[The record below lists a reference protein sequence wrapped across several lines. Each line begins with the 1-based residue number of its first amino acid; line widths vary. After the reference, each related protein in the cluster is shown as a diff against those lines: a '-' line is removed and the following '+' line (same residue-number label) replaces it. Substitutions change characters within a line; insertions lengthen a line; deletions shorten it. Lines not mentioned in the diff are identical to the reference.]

1 MNTTHLLSDLADELN
16 MKIPPNG
23 SNSFEG
29 QKSSDV
35 TDYFF
40 AWIVNLFRDGN
51 PSVTVTVT
59 DMLPSLLL
67 FSSTF
72 GNHTRVFT
80 PYPTN
85 NYTKIVLN
93 VAKLF
98 DKHPHFKARIGE
110 KTVTFQFNP
119 N

>member
-1 MNTTHLLSDLADELN
+1 MNTTHLLSDLADELR
-16 MKIPPNG
+16 IHQNG

-35 TDYFF
+35 TDFLG
-40 AWIVNLFRDGN
+40 WVIDLFRNGN
-51 PSVTVTVT
+51 FSVTVTVT
-59 DMLPSLLL
+59 DMLPNLLL

-72 GNHTRVFT
+72 GNHTRVYT
-80 PYPTN
+80 PYPDSM
-85 NYTKIVLN
+85 YRIFVYE
-93 VAKLF
+93 VACIF
-98 DKHPHFKARIGE
+98 DRHPNFSSRIGE

>member
-1 MNTTHLLSDLADELN
+1 MNKTHILSNLADELK
-16 MKIPPNG
+16 KIPQNG

-35 TDYFF
+35 TDFF
-40 AWIVNLFRDGN
+40 VWVVDLFRNGN
-51 PSVTVTVT
+51 FSVTVTVA
-59 DMLPSLLL
+59 DMIPNLLL

-85 NYTKIVLN
+85 NYTKTVLN
-93 VAKLF
+93 VAILF
-98 DKHPHFKARIGE
+98 DSHPHFRARIQKGK
-110 KTVTFQFNP
+110 KTVTFQFIP

>member
-40 AWIVNLFRDGN
+40 AWIVNLFRDDGN
-51 PSVTVTVT
+51 PSVTVTVV
-59 DMLPSLLL
+59 DMLPNLLL
-67 FSSTF
+67 FFSTN
-72 GNHTRVFT
+72 GNHTKIYT
-80 PYPTN
+80 PYPDSM
-85 NYTKIVLN
+85 YRIFVYE
-93 VAKLF
+93 VACIF
-98 DKHPHFKARIGE
+98 DRHPNFSSRIGE
-110 KTVTFQFNP
+110 NRVGEI
-119 N
+119 

>member
-1 MNTTHLLSDLADELN
+1 MNTTHLLSDLADELR
-16 MKIPPNG
+16 IHQNG

-35 TDYFF
+35 TDFLG
-40 AWIVNLFRDGN
+40 WVIDLFRNGN
-51 PSVTVTVT
+51 FSVTVTVV
-59 DMLPSLLL
+59 DMLPNLLL
-67 FSSTF
+67 FFSTN
-72 GNHTRVFT
+72 GKHTRVIT